1 MEVITQTNRTMLFEE
16 INPEKLNLLTLV
28 GDAKDVESLDDA
40 KIKEI
45 HEALL
50 VRSFD
55 EFLNKFEPVV
65 YSYFNAANQSVA
77 YTLEKPEGIPE
88 EYISEIP
95 LNQQNDFLNMLFT
108 LMDTKRAQG
117 IINVDFKFEKIL
129 DMISPKKIMRDIKQV
144 RKEIHYLYGEY
155 EKLDDED
162 PKKLDLG
169 DKLNYK
175 FEEASQNYNNVMAML
190 PLAIEDIK
198 TRLLL
203 TQSPSQKNEKQ
214 LALGMLQMGENGEL
228 KVLEIPQKE
237 KQELLALSTMDTNT
251 ELAETFKEDY
261 DSINEEPS
269 EYIRSLVVRTFCPM
283 TAVVNSDVN
292 VEQEVEKKIWRH
304 LSIL

>member
-16 INPEKLNLLTLV
+16 INPEKLNILTLI
-28 GDAKDVESLDDA
+28 GDTKDLESLDDA

-45 HEALL
+45 HKYLL
-50 VRSFD
+50 VNDFD
-55 EFLNKFEPVV
+55 EFLEKFGPVV
-65 YSYFNAANQSVA
+65 YSYYNAATQSVA
-77 YTLEKPEGIPE
+77 YTLVKPENIPE

-95 LNQQNDFLNMLFT
+95 LNKQNDFLNMLFT
-108 LMDTKRAQG
+108 IMDSKRSQG

-144 RKEIHYLYGEY
+144 RKEIHYLYSEY

-203 TQSPSQKNEKQ
+203 TQNSSKKEDGQ
-214 LALGMLQMGENGEL
+214 LQLGMLSMNENGEL
-228 KVLEIPQKE
+228 KVLEIPK
-237 KQELLALSTMDTNT
+237 KDKNELMA
-251 ELAETFKEDY
+251 
-261 DSINEEPS
+261 I
-269 EYIRSLVVRTFCPM
+269 
-283 TAVVNSDVN
+283 
-292 VEQEVEKKIWRH
+292 
-304 LSIL
+304 